1 MRAPFLLLLISAG
14 LFSKNLLAQTRSS
27 SIPRPKLVVGI
38 AVDQM
43 RWDYLYRY
51 YDRYGNDGFKRLLT
65 QGFRCEETYINY
77 LPSYTGPGHA
87 CIWTGSVPAFHGI
100 AGNTWINAQTGRAMY
115 CVDDTAVRS
124 IGGSRAA
131 GRMSPRNL
139 LSTTIG
145 DELKLATNGRSRV
158 FAISLKDRASILP
171 AGHTADGVYWY
182 DDSTGNFI
190 TSSFYAERLPA
201 WLQTFNALR
210 LPDPLVRTGWALSQ
224 AAAAYRH
231 STADATRYEGTFR
244 GEGSATFPH
253 DSLGASGRSV
263 IRYIPGGN
271 TLTLRL
277 ATVLIESE
285 RLGTMGADPDL
296 LAINLA
302 ATDYAGHQ
310 FGPNALE
317 MEDLYLKLDTELAE
331 FFRYLDKAV
340 GRGQYLLFLT
350 ADHGSAHNTR
360 FLADQKIPGG
370 LLTEDGLGKR
380 LKAFADS
387 ALRDAGG
394 AKAILGL
401 DNYQVYLN
409 NALLLQNGADR
420 EKLKASLKYFLA
432 AQEGIEAVYDVEADG
447 VTAPQPLRDMMLAGH
462 HPQRSGS
469 LAILTAPGWYAGYG
483 PTGTT
488 HGTWHPYDTHIPL
501 LWYGWNI
508 PAGRTYARVQMTDI
522 AATLA
527 ALLHIQVPNACIG
540 KPIVEVLQK
549 Q

>member
-1 MRAPFLLLLISAG
+1 MRALLLLLLSV
-14 LFSKNLLAQTRSS
+14 LFVSKNLPAQTRAAGV
-27 SIPRPKLVVGI
+27 PRPKLVVGI
-38 AVDQM
+38 AIDQM

-51 YDRYGNDGFKRLLT
+51 YDRYGADGFKRLLT

-87 CIWTGSVPAFHGI
+87 CIWTGSIPAFHGI
-100 AGNTWINAQTGRAMY
+100 AGNTWINAQTGRGTY
-115 CVDDTAVRS
+115 CVEDSSVHS
-124 IGGSRAA
+124 IGGSQTA

-171 AGHTADGVYWY
+171 AGHSANGVFWY

-190 TSSFYAERLPA
+190 TSSFYAESLPA
-201 WLQTFNALR
+201 WLQTFNARR
-210 LPDPLVRTGWALSQ
+210 LPDSLLRAGWNLSQ
-224 AAAAYRH
+224 PATAYRH

-244 GEGSATFPH
+244 GENSPVFPH
-253 DSLGASGRSV
+253 DSLERSGRGA
-263 IRYIPGGN
+263 IRSIPGGN
-271 TLTLRL
+271 ALTLRL
-277 ATVLIESE
+277 ATTLVDAE
-285 RLGTMGADPDL
+285 RLGTSSDPDL

-302 ATDYAGHQ
+302 STDYAGHQ

-317 MEDLYLKLDTELAE
+317 MEDLYLKLDAELGE
-331 FFRYLDKAV
+331 FFRYLDKVV
-340 GRGQYLLFLT
+340 GRGEYLLFVT
-350 ADHGSAHNTR
+350 ADHGAAHNSH
-360 FLADQKIPGG
+360 FLTDRKIPGG
-370 LLTEDGLGKR
+370 LLTEEGLGR
-380 LKAFADS
+380 RMKAFADS
-387 ALRDAGG
+387 ALRGAGG

-409 NALLLQNGADR
+409 NALLLQTGADR
-420 EKLKASLKYFLA
+420 EKLKASLKHFLE

-447 VTAPQPLRDMMLAGH
+447 ITAPQPLRDMMLAGH

-483 PTGTT
+483 ATGTT

-508 PAGRTYARVQMTDI
+508 PAGRTYSRFQMIDI
-522 AATLA
+522 AATVA

-540 KPIVEVLQK
+540 KPITDVLQK